1 MLAGTFTLVMAQRLL
16 RKLNSTTK
24 LHVSVKDTQFY
35 QWASKNLEAF
45 SPDVLK
51 EEVAARGI
59 TPEQWNAFVKD
70 GMAYVPVDENG
81 YAGRVGLFEMMD
93 YTADIKNLLL
103 NGKSAF
109 EVEDYALQHGMINL
123 ERDGIFKVIQ

>member
-1 MLAGTFTLVMAQRLL
+1 M
-16 RKLNSTTK
+16 
-24 LHVSVKDTQFY
+24 
-35 QWASKNLEAF
+35 
-45 SPDVLK
+45 
-51 EEVAARGI
+51 
-59 TPEQWNAFVKD
+59 
-70 GMAYVPVDENG
+70 PVDENG

-123 ERDGIFKVIQ
+123 ERDGIFKVIQGEISLDELYRLVKPKYV